1 MSAVEQ
7 PTMEGIQ
14 NLPTNSVHDKQKFIR
29 ESRKL
34 YRTMLRSIKI
44 SSDKKKT
51 CRELLKLAEIIY
63 STEHEGCCAFDI
75 NYGPYNWQTGFYC
88 GQNVKRILDSI
99 KLFKDNGI
107 EIEQYNRIQRDAI
120 MSAITRQ
127 YSCSDVEDKGETL
140 RTCTVDDVPEV
151 VANLKALKKSRDERD
166 TYFQE
171 QCKELVE
178 FIKVPGSN
186 PLEYTILLHSGF
198 QKRVL
203 GIRPGPSPISSDTD
217 GVFICKL
224 REAIIKFL
232 VYYNISYKKSERF
245 AQFDQE
251 CNTAVALSPQSASPI
266 KPVIDPEKLNFA
278 AEIAVYLM
286 ENPTEL
292 SELKVYISELTEESK
307 QISNP
312 NFDKFFSE
320 VVSSKD
326 EESPKFY
333 SRDRK
338 NQKLD
343 YAKTKLTEM
352 TPEEVMDIITKC
364 SLWLLGFNDDA
375 NPTKELIRGSYTTKI
390 GTLPTQ
396 QLSDLL
402 PHLLIKAHNTLI
414 SVDAS
419 SLQRNGG
426 GYKRNK
432 TKRNRKAYKT
442 IRRNNKN
449 KNKNKKQYRRKR
461 HTKKYKKSHRK
472 SRR

>member
-7 PTMEGIQ
+7 TPMEIIQ
-14 NLPTNSVHDKQKFIR
+14 SLPTTNVPEKQIFIQ

-34 YRTMLRSIKI
+34 YSTMLASIPRS
-44 SSDKKKT
+44 SKKEQA
-51 CRELLKLAEIIY
+51 CGELLKLAEIIY
-63 STEHEGCCAFDI
+63 STERDGCCDFDI
-75 NYGPYNWQTGFYC
+75 YYDTTNFNVQTGFYC

-99 KLFKDNGI
+99 KLFKENGI
-107 EIEQYNRIQRDAI
+107 KIEQYNRIQRDAI

-127 YSCSDVEDKGETL
+127 YSCKKITNIRE
-140 RTCTVDDVPEV
+140 CTVADVPDV
-151 VANLKALKKSRDERD
+151 VNKL
-166 TYFQE
+166 
-171 QCKELVE
+171 KELKESNSSFLENSRKLLE
-178 FIKVPGSN
+178 FKEVSSSN
-186 PLEYTILLHSGF
+186 PLQYKIILHSGF

-203 GIRPGPSPISSDTD
+203 GVRLGPSPISSDTD

-224 REAIIKFL
+224 REAIIEFL
-232 VYYNISYKKSERF
+232 KYYNISYKKSERF
-245 AQFDQE
+245 DTFDQS
-251 CNTAVALSPQSASPI
+251 CKTATSPSST
-266 KPVIDPEKLNFA
+266 KPVIDQEKLNFA

-312 NFDKFFSE
+312 NFEKFFSE
-320 VVSSKD
+320 VVSSNDK
-326 EESPKFY
+326 ELPKFN

-338 NQKLD
+338 KLQLD
-343 YAKTKLTEM
+343 DAKTKLTEM
-352 TPEEVMDIITKC
+352 KPEEVTDIITKC
-364 SLWLLGFNDDA
+364 SLWLLGL
-375 NPTKELIRGSYTTKI
+375 NPGADPPKDLVERMYRSKMTNST
-390 GTLPTQ
+390 TQ

-402 PHLLIKAHNTLI
+402 IKAHDTLI
-414 SVDAS
+414 SVEAS
-419 SLQRNGG
+419 SLQRHRG

-449 KNKNKKQYRRKR
+449 KNKKQYRRKR

>member
-1 MSAVEQ
+1 MNIFY
-7 PTMEGIQ
+7 G
-14 NLPTNSVHDKQKFIR
+14 
-29 ESRKL
+29 
-34 YRTMLRSIKI
+34 
-44 SSDKKKT
+44 
-51 CRELLKLAEIIY
+51 EIINNKHVD
-63 STEHEGCCAFDI
+63 E
-75 NYGPYNWQTGFYC
+75 
-88 GQNVKRILDSI
+88 ILKVEVSPENPTD
-99 KLFKDNGI
+99 FKI
-107 EIEQYNRIQRDAI
+107 
-120 MSAITRQ
+120 
-127 YSCSDVEDKGETL
+127 V
-140 RTCTVDDVPEV
+140 
-151 VANLKALKKSRDERD
+151 
-166 TYFQE
+166 
-171 QCKELVE
+171 
-178 FIKVPGSN
+178 
-186 PLEYTILLHSGF
+186 LHSGF

-320 VVSSKD
+320 VVSSNDK
-326 EESPKFY
+326 ELPKFK
-333 SRDRK
+333 SSDRK
-338 NQKLD
+338 KLQLD
-343 YAKTKLTEM
+343 DAKQKLTEM
-352 TPEEVMDIITKC
+352 KPEEVTDIITKC

-461 HTKKYKKSHRK
+461 HTKKYKKSQRK